1 MYSVI
6 TDIPITEKWRTF
18 SSNLDDFPCTINHD
32 DYVTMKDLL
41 GTTLKNVFDIDYDL
55 SDYFDSELFNY
66 EKAVFD
72 LDVSNNQ
79 KRKKVNF
86 VVDLPLYSI
95 DFSFNFVQVEQVY
108 VFETCFFSIKNKD
121 LLSKLLVGSSNQD
134 IVYATCHFSEDKK
147 YNGTQFNYRQSIL
160 NQRSDKMAV
169 SGMPF
174 LNYKYYINEKSSSLQ
189 LEYVYKK
196 FNYETL
202 LENPYLDSDPKYF
215 SIHFT
220 DIDKELLLKLKQL
233 QDLFTYH
240 ADNFD
245 LSIYY
250 PELNNM
256 SVQNSDKIK
265 DFVHD
270 FIDDPRSSD
279 NLLVIE
285 MMTI

>member
-1 MYSVI
+1 M
-6 TDIPITEKWRTF
+6 
-18 SSNLDDFPCTINHD
+18 
-32 DYVTMKDLL
+32 
-41 GTTLKNVFDIDYDL
+41 
-55 SDYFDSELFNY
+55 
-66 EKAVFD
+66 
-72 LDVSNNQ
+72 
-79 KRKKVNF
+79 
-86 VVDLPLYSI
+86 
-95 DFSFNFVQVEQVY
+95 
-108 VFETCFFSIKNKD
+108 
-121 LLSKLLVGSSNQD
+121 
-134 IVYATCHFSEDKK
+134 
-147 YNGTQFNYRQSIL
+147 
-160 NQRSDKMAV
+160 
-169 SGMPF
+169 
-174 LNYKYYINEKSSSLQ
+174 
-189 LEYVYKK
+189 EYVYKK